1 MQKCTVDDT
10 HLGHFFA
17 CLNVVI
23 TMRSHM
29 FPSIL
34 SSQRNN
40 YDVGKVCDVGRRAR
54 ILYFHWCANFGLPIN
69 IPWCTTALHSC
80 CPLVMYTQLLYHISS
95 SFFVSLERCIFWCT
109 NAEFTAMVW
118 LELEVRK
125 SAFKIGKKSKKR
137 SKWKAENVNKQL
149 KIFNWVKET

>member
-29 FPSIL
+29 YFQPIL

-95 SFFVSLERCIFWCT
+95 SFLSLERCIFWCT

-118 LELEVRK
+118 LEFRPIFQPYMVWVVIKCGWLTAQK
-125 SAFKIGKKSKKR
+125 PLPTAHFTAQMSAMH
-137 SKWKAENVNKQL
+137 
-149 KIFNWVKET
+149 